1 MAIRTKADL
10 MSVISAALGD
20 SSSDETLQLLEDLSD
35 TLTDF
40 ETRIGEDWKTKYE
53 QNDEQWRTRY
63 RERFFTGT
71 TPPEIAAKL
80 GVTPDPE
87 RHEPEQTG
95 TSTSTVPEP
104 AVVEQSKPETYDA
117 LFTMEGV

>member
-10 MSVISAALGD
+10 ISVISAALGD

-40 ETRIGEDWKTKYE
+40 ETRVGEDWKTKYE

-63 RERFFTGT
+63 RERFFH
-71 TPPEIAAKL
+71 
-80 GVTPDPE
+80 
-87 RHEPEQTG
+87 RHH
-95 TSTSTVPEP
+95 STRNRSQAWGYARP
-104 AVVEQSKPETYDA
+104 
-117 LFTMEGV
+117 